1 MTDQNRDAPRAGPSR
16 FNLPDRPRSRNYA
29 YLKRTYGFM
38 RPYTRQLVYFFI
50 ALVITSSATLSMG
63 LGLKFLI
70 DRGLG
75 ARDPVLLNEGLAIVL
90 AIVVI
95 IAIGS
100 FVRFYYISW
109 VGERVVADIRKAVFS
124 QILKL
129 NPGFFET
136 TKTGEILSRLTTD
149 TSLLQTVVGSSLSIA
164 IRNTFSLIGGVVMLL
179 ITNVKLAGLVALVV
193 PSVIVP
199 IVWFGR
205 RVRKLSRES
214 QDRVADVGSYAEE
227 NLNAIRTVQAY
238 VHEDIDRAFFNRNV
252 ERALSTAMRRIFARA
267 AMGAIVILMVFG
279 AIAVVLWAGG
289 RGVIAGDISPGD
301 LSAFI
306 FYAVTVAAAVGS
318 VSEVM
323 GDLQRAAGAT
333 ERLVDLLE
341 TQPEISAPPTPK
353 PMPVPA
359 RGAVAFEEVTFHYPS
374 RPDTAALQSLSLS
387 VAPGEHVA
395 LVGPSGAGKSTV
407 FQLLLR
413 FYDPQSGSIRIDGM
427 DLREVDPRDA
437 RSRIAIV
444 AQDPVIFAA
453 DAMENI
459 RYGRPAATDAE
470 VIAAAE
476 AAAALEFITKLP
488 EGMKSFLGE
497 RGVRLSGGQKQR
509 IAIARAILR
518 DPAVL
523 LLDEATSALDAESER
538 LVQTALERLMVG
550 RTTMVIAHRLA
561 TVVNADRIAVIDD
574 GRLVATGR
582 HDQLL
587 VSNLLYAR
595 VAALQFSADTR
606 RLAAE
611 PVDAL

>member
-1 MTDQNRDAPRAGPSR
+1 M
-16 FNLPDRPRSRNYA
+16 PDRPRSRNYA
-29 YLKRTYGFM
+29 YLKRTYAFM
-38 RPYTRQLVYFFI
+38 RPYTRQLIYFLI
-50 ALVITSSATLSMG
+50 ALTITSAATLSMG

-70 DRGLG
+70 DRGLD
-75 ARDPVLLNEGLAIVL
+75 ARDPGMLNESLEIVL
-90 AIVVI
+90 AIVVV
-95 IAIGS
+95 IALGT

-109 VGERVVADIRKAVFS
+109 IGERVVADIRKAVFS

-129 NPGFFET
+129 SPGFFET

-149 TSLLQTVVGSSLSIA
+149 TTLLQTVVGSSLSIA
-164 IRNTFSLIGGVVMLL
+164 IRNTFSLVGGVVMLL

-193 PSVIVP
+193 PAVVVP
-199 IVWFGR
+199 ILWYGR

-227 NLNAIRTVQAY
+227 NLNAIRTVQSY
-238 VHEDIDRAFFNRNV
+238 VHEDIDREFFNRNV

-267 AMGAIVILMVFG
+267 SMSAIVILMVFG

-289 RGVIAGDISPGD
+289 RDVIAGTISPGD

-306 FYAVTVAAAVGS
+306 FYAITVAAAVGS
-318 VSEVM
+318 VSEVL

-333 ERLVDLLE
+333 ERLVELLE
-341 TQPEISAPPTPK
+341 TEPEITAPANPK
-353 PMPVPA
+353 SMPIPA
-359 RGAVAFEEVTFHYPS
+359 RGAVTFDHVTFHYPS
-374 RPDTAALQSLSLS
+374 RPDMAALRGLDLT

-413 FYDPQSGSIRIDGM
+413 FYDPQAGSIRIDGM

-459 RYGRPAATDAE
+459 RYGRPTATDAE
-470 VIAAAE
+470 VTAAAD
-476 AAAALEFITKLP
+476 AAAALEFITRLP
-488 EGMKSFLGE
+488 DGMKSFLGE

-538 LVQTALERLMVG
+538 LVQTALERLMIG

-561 TVVNADRIAVIDD
+561 TVVNADRIAVIED
-574 GRLVATGR
+574 GVLVATGR

-587 VSNLLYAR
+587 RSNPLYAR
-595 VAALQFSADTR
+595 VAALQFTADAGPPAV
-606 RLAAE
+606 AAE
-611 PVDAL
+611 